1 VRRSRR
7 GLLAA
12 GLLVLLGACAPDGDR
27 PGPAPGA
34 EPGTARRIIALSPH
48 LVELSFAAGAGDRL
62 VGVVEFSNEPPA
74 ARQLPRIGDA
84 FRLDYEAIATLE
96 PDLVLGWPSGNSPAT
111 LERLERLGYRVLALE
126 PASLEDIG
134 RHIRLIGRMA
144 GTGEVADAAAGAFDA
159 RLQALREAHRNAVP
173 VRVFYQISPEPLI
186 TVSGGHFVS
195 EVLELCGARNVFG
208 HLQGWAV
215 TVGREDVLAAD
226 PDVIVANE
234 FTPGTPGIAG
244 RSPLDE
250 WHRWTGLGAV
260 NRGLLYL
267 ADPDLLGV
275 PGPRLLD
282 GAEGLCRDLDD
293 ARRRLAEAG
302 GSG

>member
-1 VRRSRR
+1 MRRPQA

-12 GLLVLLGACAPDGDR
+12 GLLVLLAACGAPDPAA
-27 PGPAPGA
+27 PGPAPD
-34 EPGTARRIIALSPH
+34 TARRIIALSPH

-74 ARQLPRIGDA
+74 ARRLPRIGDA
-84 FRLDYEAIATLE
+84 FRLDYESIAALE

-111 LERLERLGYRVLALE
+111 LERLERLGYRVLPLE
-126 PASLEDIG
+126 PTSLDDIG
-134 RHIRLIGRMA
+134 RHIRLIGRLA
-144 GTGEVADAAAGAFDA
+144 GTEDVAEPAAGAFDA
-159 RLQALREAHRNAVP
+159 RLGALRAAHRDATP

-186 TVSGGHFVS
+186 TVSGSHFVS
-195 EVLELCGARNVFG
+195 EVLQACGARNVFG
-208 HLQGWAV
+208 DLKGWAV

-226 PDVIVANE
+226 PDVIVAND

-250 WHRWTGLGAV
+250 WHRWTGLAAV
-260 NRGLLYL
+260 SRGLLYL

-293 ARRRLAEAG
+293 ARRRLAEADG
-302 GSG
+302 PG